1 MKFRWALSA
10 LVLTPLIA
18 APAFAQTTA
27 EAPASSSG
35 PIAPDRGINS
45 ASASNSGPIA
55 PDMGINTEAPK
66 LRPPLLLVEGQA
78 GMGIT
83 IGGGSHGPSVVRA
96 APVTM
101 TLTLDY
107 AIRYKP
113 WLSVYG
119 GIRGEAW
126 NRAGLGGLV
135 GLRVRPTRGAFR
147 VGTAFVAML
156 WPYSI
161 AGIAGHAGFCPKV
174 AGTFHLCA
182 DGEVTAFVVGGDLPQ
197 GRVAAQ
203 LSFMLGGAFDAL

>member
-1 MKFRWALSA
+1 MKFRWAVLT
-10 LVLTPLIA
+10 LVLTVPLA
-18 APAFAQTTA
+18 APALAQTA
-27 EAPASSSG
+27 EAPAAASSSG
-35 PIAPDRGINS
+35 PIVRDYGVNHGD
-45 ASASNSGPIA
+45 ASTPE
-55 PDMGINTEAPK
+55 MGINNEPLK
-66 LRPPLLLVEGQA
+66 LHPPLLRVEAEAGA
-78 GMGIT
+78 GMT
-83 IGGGSHGPSVVRA
+83 LGGGSHGPSVIRA
-96 APVTM
+96 APITM

-126 NRAGLGGLV
+126 NRAGVGGLV
-135 GLRVRPTRGAFR
+135 GLRLRPTRGAFR
-147 VGTAFVAML
+147 IGTAFVAML

-203 LSFMLGGAFDAL
+203 LSFMVGGAFDAL

>member
-1 MKFRWALSA
+1 MKFRSAILAL
-10 LVLTPLIA
+10 LLTVPFA
-18 APAFAQTTA
+18 APAMAQTA
-27 EAPASSSG
+27 DAPATASSSG
-35 PIAPDRGINS
+35 PIAPDRGVS
-45 ASASNSGPIA
+45 SSSGPIA
-55 PDMGINTEAPK
+55 PDTGINREAPK
-66 LRPPLLLVEGQA
+66 LRPPLLLVEGQV

-83 IGGGSHGPSVVRA
+83 IGGGTHGPSVVRA

-113 WLSVYG
+113 WISVYG

-135 GLRVRPTRGAFR
+135 GLRVRPARGAFR

-182 DGEVTAFVVGGDLPQ
+182 DGEVTAFVFGGDLPQ

>member
-1 MKFRWALSA
+1 MKFRSAILAL
-10 LVLTPLIA
+10 LLTVSFA
-18 APAFAQTTA
+18 APARAQTTD
-27 EAPASSSG
+27 APATASSSG
-35 PIAPDRGINS
+35 PIAPDRGVS
-45 ASASNSGPIA
+45 SSSGPIA
-55 PDMGINTEAPK
+55 PDMGINSEAPK

-83 IGGGSHGPSVVRA
+83 IGGGTHGPSVVRA

-113 WLSVYG
+113 WISVYG